1 MLRRTKWWTCS
12 FLSFLCV
19 CDEIGRKM
27 RESVRRGKRLKFGDR
42 ERGEIEE
49 QVWLE
54 QGTEESGKT
63 ETVVVILQKE
73 LPG

>member
-19 CDEIGRKM
+19 RDEIGRKM

-49 QVWLE
+49 
-54 QGTEESGKT
+54 
-63 ETVVVILQKE
+63 
-73 LPG
+73 

>member
-1 MLRRTKWWTCS
+1 
-12 FLSFLCV
+12 
-19 CDEIGRKM
+19 M